1 MAKNRFI
8 VDFLFGAKKQGS
20 FDKTFSAVSNSVKS
34 LTKTVAG
41 VAATYVS
48 AQALK
53 NVSLSALE
61 SASSLEG
68 YRSTLNVVMKDQ
80 KKAAQMMA
88 WAVDFANKTPFET
101 DSIVEATVRLQSY
114 GIDAQ
119 KTMTRIGD
127 MAGVM
132 NTDIMQAVEA
142 VADAQ
147 TGELER
153 LKSYGIT
160 KAMIEAKGAELY
172 KNQTIVNNKGQIV
185 DQKKFNDAL
194 FALMEERFKGGMEI
208 QAKSY
213 KGIMS
218 TITGVWKTGLANMA
232 GISGTGEII
241 EGSAFDA
248 AKEGLNWV
256 ATKMQNMADSGTFE
270 QIGRKIGG
278 VVQTGVK
285 YGKKVIDVAKKI
297 KDSVADTAKTIAAKL
312 EPMRPLF
319 EGIIEKAMSLGRKI
333 TDGFTRAGPQI
344 KALAETYL
352 PPAIEMVGKL
362 ADAALNVANFVMDNW
377 SMISPIVKGIA
388 ASFVAF
394 KAMNGLTSLVGKAK
408 NLIDIFKTIKSI
420 AGFAGKIK
428 ALGAAFKGFSGIAT
442 LLTSPIGQIAL
453 VLGVIV
459 TVCILIY
466 KNADKI
472 KAAFSNLGDWI
483 IAKVQPAVDWLNGA
497 ADWVV
502 EKWNQAVQTVKGW
515 GATISDAFQKFGD
528 WIASLFSGIWDGLV
542 SGFKGVINFFISGI
556 NTLISGANK
565 LLSVKIPDWIP
576 GGGKT
581 VGIQL
586 PTIPMLAKG
595 GIATKPT
602 LAMVGEGREN
612 EAILPLS
619 KLQGLLNGGNLASM
633 MKSLIRRPAAVAGG
647 GTTYQYS
654 PQIVFNGGD
663 KQEHEEVLES
673 DKKRFDRWAKEREE
687 YDRRTRLKPKK

>member
-53 NVSLSALE
+53 NVSMSALE

-80 KKAAQMMA
+80 KKAAQTMA
-88 WAVDFANKTPFET
+88 WAVDFANRTPFET

-114 GIDAQ
+114 GINAQ
-119 KTMTRIGD
+119 EVMTQIGD

-132 NTDIMQAVEA
+132 NKDIMQAVEA

-153 LKSYGIT
+153 MKEFGIT
-160 KAMIEAKGAELY
+160 KTMIEAKGAELY
-172 KNQTIVNNKGQIV
+172 RHQTIINKKGQIV
-185 DQKKFNDAL
+185 DQEKFNNAL
-194 FALMEERFKGGMEI
+194 FALMEDRFKGGMEI

-213 KGIMS
+213 KGLMS
-218 TITGVWKTGLANMA
+218 TISGVWKTGLANMA

-248 AKEGLNWV
+248 AKDGLSWV
-256 ATKMQNMADSGTFE
+256 ADKMQEMANAGTFE
-270 QIGRKIGG
+270 QIGKKIGS
-278 VVQTGVK
+278 VVQTGIK

-297 KDSVADTAKTIAAKL
+297 KDSVADTAKTIAARL

-319 EGIIEKAMSLGRKI
+319 EGIAEKAMSLGRKI

-344 KALAETYL
+344 KALAEIYL

-362 ADAALNVANFVMDNW
+362 ADAALNVADFVVNNW
-377 SMISPIVKGIA
+377 SSISPLIKGVA
-388 ASFVAF
+388 TSFVAF
-394 KAMNGLTSLVGKAK
+394 KAMSGVTSLIGKAK
-408 NLIDIFKTIKSI
+408 GLIDIFKTVKSI
-420 AGFAGKIK
+420 AGFTGKIK

-453 VLGVIV
+453 VIGAFAAAVILV
-459 TVCILIY
+459 L
-466 KNADKI
+466 KNFDKI
-472 KAAFSNLGDWI
+472 KAAVSALGSWISEKIGILGDFF
-483 IAKVQPAVDWLNGA
+483 KMFGSAVVGA
-497 ADWVV
+497 FRLMGEDI
-502 EKWNQAVQTVKGW
+502 K
-515 GATISDAFQKFGD
+515 
-528 WIASLFSGIWDGLV
+528 SLFSGTWDWLV
-542 SGFKGVINFFISGI
+542 SGFKGLVNIFISGI
-556 NTLISGANK
+556 NTIIGGFNK
-565 LLSVKIPDWIP
+565 LSFTAPDWVP
-576 GGGKT
+576 GLGGKT
-581 VGIQL
+581 IGFNL
-586 PTIPMLAKG
+586 PTIPMLANG

-602 LAMVGEGREN
+602 LAMVGEGKEH

-619 KLQGLLNGGNLASM
+619 KLQSLLQNNSLAATMRNMIS
-633 MKSLIRRPAAVAGG
+633 RPAAAASTGAV
-647 GTTYQYS
+647 YQYS

-663 KQEHEEVLES
+663 KSEHEEVLEN

-687 YDRRTRLKPKK
+687 YDRRTRLKSKK

>member
-41 VAATYVS
+41 VVATYVS

-53 NVSLSALE
+53 NVSMSALE

-101 DSIVEATVRLQSY
+101 DSIVKATVRLQSY

-119 KTMTRIGD
+119 KTMTQIGD

-132 NTDIMQAVEA
+132 NKDIMQAVEA

-256 ATKMQNMADSGTFE
+256 ATKMQNMANAGTFE

-278 VVQTGVK
+278 MVQTGVK
-285 YGKKVIDVAKKI
+285 YGTKVISVAKKI
-297 KDSVADTAKTIAAKL
+297 KDSVADTAKTIAARL

-319 EGIIEKAMSLGRKI
+319 DGIAEKATSLGRKI

-344 KALAETYL
+344 KTLAETYI

-362 ADAALNVANFVMDNW
+362 ADAALNVADFVVNNW
-377 SMISPIVKGIA
+377 SSISPIIKGVA
-388 ASFVAF
+388 TSFVAF
-394 KAMNGLTSLVGKAK
+394 KAMNGVTSLIGKAK
-408 NLIDIFKTIKSI
+408 GLIDIFKTVKSI
-420 AGFAGKIK
+420 AGVAGKIK

-453 VLGVIV
+453 VLGAVV
-459 TVCILIY
+459 TACILIY

-602 LAMVGEGREN
+602 LAMVGEGKEH

-633 MKSLIRRPAAVAGG
+633 MKSLIRRPTAAVGG

-654 PQIVFNGGD
+654 PQIAFHGGD
-663 KQEHEEVLES
+663 QREHEQVLEN

-687 YDRRTRLKPKK
+687 YERRTRLKPKK